1 MVSSFAFGRQHYILI
16 FPVTQGSFGIA
27 LHVLNPFR
35 DPFEDIVSGFHR
47 RLANLQAEAGHTN
60 LLQDH
65 EDKVKACQQKQVEK
79 LRKFWKYVDCSAR
92 HATCKSTIQSGQ
104 DCGHWLLHSEEYQQW
119 ANSDTSS
126 GFLLWVSGKREL
138 SLLL

>member
-1 MVSSFAFGRQHYILI
+1 M

-47 RLANLQAEAGHTN
+47 RLANLQAEANHAN

-65 EDKVKACQQKQVEK
+65 EDKVKARQQKQVEK
-79 LRKFWKYVDCSAR
+79 LRKFWKCVDCSAKY
-92 HATCKSTIQSGQ
+92 ATCKSTIRSGQ
-104 DCGHWLLHSEEYQQW
+104 DSGHWLLHSEGYQQW

-126 GFLLWVSGKREL
+126 GLLWVSGKRERS
-138 SLLL
+138 SLI